1 MSESYSFE
9 TAAQNF
15 SGLGVR
21 AKKPKDC
28 SAKHHKVDMLERELK
43 DAEAEERRAGEDA
56 ARAYKECEIWK
67 NDPEKRRRYYELY
80 LAEHQKWVDARAKVI
95 KLTGKLHD
103 AQSAAWACEGQNYAG

>member
-1 MSESYSFE
+1 MSEAYSFE

-15 SGLGVR
+15 KDLAAQAR
-21 AKKPKDC
+21 KPKDC
-28 SAKHHKVDMLERELK
+28 SGKHHKVYMLEGELK
-43 DAEAEERRAGEDA
+43 DAEAEERRAGDEA
-56 ARAYKECEIWK
+56 ARAYKECEIWR

-80 LAEHQKWVDARAKVI
+80 LAAHQKWVDARAKVI